1 MIMKR
6 VQLFSIAFLMIL
18 LTACSTGN
26 KVVDVQRAE
35 AIKGL
40 LESQQFVV
48 MVGSMRPLSAPTTP
62 VSQGH
67 KMIVRDGSV
76 SCYLPY
82 AGSGQNVGYGASGYK
97 AMNFTSEVLDYK
109 VEYPKSDR
117 ARVTFRVSNGDD
129 NYRFHIEVFMN
140 GKTTIDVDPRGRDAV
155 SYSGIIHGLEML

>member
-1 MIMKR
+1 MKR

-18 LTACSTGN
+18 LTACNTGN

-67 KMIVRDGSV
+67 KMILRDGSV

-82 AGSGQNVGYGASGYK
+82 AGSGQNVGYGASGFK

-109 VEYPKSDR
+109 VEYPKADR
-117 ARVTFRVSNGDD
+117 ARVTFRVNNGDD

-155 SYSGIIHGLEML
+155 SYSGVIHGLEML

>member
-18 LTACSTGN
+18 LTACNTGN

-67 KMIVRDGSV
+67 KMIVR
-76 SCYLPY
+76 
-82 AGSGQNVGYGASGYK
+82 GAMVP
-97 AMNFTSEVLDYK
+97 AAT
-109 VEYPKSDR
+109 R
-117 ARVTFRVSNGDD
+117 Q
-129 NYRFHIEVFMN
+129 
-140 GKTTIDVDPRGRDAV
+140 
-155 SYSGIIHGLEML
+155 

>member
-67 KMIVRDGSV
+67 KMILRDGSV

-82 AGSGQNVGYGASGYK
+82 IGSGQNVGYGASGFK

-109 VEYPKSDR
+109 VEYPKADR

-129 NYRFHIEVFMN
+129 NYRFQIEVFMN
-140 GKTTIDVDPRGRDAV
+140 GKTTIDVDPRGRDAI
-155 SYSGIIHGLEML
+155 SYSGMIHGLEML

>member
-1 MIMKR
+1 
-6 VQLFSIAFLMIL
+6 MIL
-18 LTACSTGN
+18 LTACNTGN

-67 KMIVRDGSV
+67 KMILRDGSV

-82 AGSGQNVGYGASGYK
+82 AGSGQNVGYGASGFK

-109 VEYPKSDR
+109 VEYPKADR
-117 ARVTFRVSNGDD
+117 ARVTFRVNNGDD

-155 SYSGIIHGLEML
+155 SYSGVIHGLEML